1 MNRLEPYPK
10 TRLVF
15 DRRKES
21 LPTKEGRIEIE
32 ISHGTRRKWIATGVK
47 VLPKNWDK
55 KTSNV
60 IGRLDAHR
68 VNKAIETSMRPI
80 VKFIEKLKIDEKPF
94 KWEELDQMLEKKSAG
109 DSFVKFVENY
119 ANTRKDIREGTRKNH
134 MKLVHALSEYKKIIS
149 FDDLTRY
156 NIIAF
161 DQWLHARREYK
172 QTTIACYHKFMKA
185 YINEALRRELIT
197 ENPYL
202 GIKIDRGK
210 SALRKYLTDDEL
222 EAVETVELKTDSLNK
237 VRDLFVFQCYTGLA
251 YADLSKFDFRKVVCR
266 SGKYILHDTRQ
277 KTGEEFY
284 IVLLSKAIDILKKYD
299 YVLPVMTNQQYN
311 LRLKL
316 VSQYAGLDKELTS
329 HMGRHTYATMCL
341 NSGIQIEVLAK
352 MMGHTDIKTTQI
364 YAKMVNTTV
373 EAAYD
378 VLEKSIAGKG

>member
-1 MNRLEPYPK
+1 MNSINQYPAI
-10 TRLVF
+10 RLVF
-15 DRRKES
+15 DRRRQSTTK
-21 LPTKEGRIEIE
+21 KEGKIEVE
-32 ISHGTRRKWIATGVK
+32 ISLQRKRKWISTGVK
-47 VLPKNWDK
+47 VLKKNWDCE
-55 KTSNV
+55 TSNV
-60 IGRLDAHR
+60 IGRLDAVELNMKIDLSVKPIR
-68 VNKAIETSMRPI
+68 KFLNKLM
-80 VKFIEKLKIDEKPF
+80 LDEKPF
-94 KWEELDQMLEKKSAG
+94 SWDELDRLLEKKSAG
-109 DSFVKFVENY
+109 DSFISFVEDY
-119 ANTRKDIREGTRKNH
+119 AKTRKDIKESTRKNH
-134 MKLVHALSEYKKIIS
+134 LKLVNALRQYKKIVS
-149 FDDLTRY
+149 FDDLTKY
-156 NIIAF
+156 NIL
-161 DQWLHARREYK
+161 DYDRWLHSRKEYR
-172 QTTIACYHKFMKA
+172 QATIASYHKFLKI
-185 YINEALRRELIT
+185 YVNEALRRELIT

-222 EAVETVELKTDSLNK
+222 EAVENVELKTDSLNK

-251 YADLSKFDFRKVVCR
+251 YADLSKFDFRKVVNR

-284 IVLLSKAIDILKKYD
+284 IVLLSKAIDILRKYD
-299 YVLPVMTNQQYN
+299 YVLPVITNQQYN

-378 VLEKSIAGKG
+378 VLEKSISGKG